1 MRGRVKRFSSDIW
14 FRMGCGRCGA
24 EGAFLGKLL
33 RRSRVKKVLSGGCV
47 SRQIFGLGWGGEGA
61 GQSFRFCLGLER
73 KTFLQVLSRV
83 DVSSR
88 VCTST
93 KFAFF
98 ILPFSLERK
107 RKKQGEPTNGS
118 PLPPFQRSTGQSKD
132 GKARKKIPGAGGVIQ
147 CKSPGRTGQRAQPA
161 PSR

>member
-107 RKKQGEPTNGS
+107 RKKQGEPTMV
-118 PLPPFQRSTGQSKD
+118 PP
-132 GKARKKIPGAGGVIQ
+132 
-147 CKSPGRTGQRAQPA
+147 
-161 PSR
+161 